1 MWEDLHCITKNIEL
15 LRLRFSVPAA
25 QPAAWGFGMFAVVVG
40 YAEKL
45 KRNSVRMAR
54 VVLEQGRNR

>member
-1 MWEDLHCITKNIEL
+1 
-15 LRLRFSVPAA
+15 
-25 QPAAWGFGMFAVVVG
+25 MFAVVVG

-54 VVLEQGRNR
+54 VALNPKMERRAKLLLEPA